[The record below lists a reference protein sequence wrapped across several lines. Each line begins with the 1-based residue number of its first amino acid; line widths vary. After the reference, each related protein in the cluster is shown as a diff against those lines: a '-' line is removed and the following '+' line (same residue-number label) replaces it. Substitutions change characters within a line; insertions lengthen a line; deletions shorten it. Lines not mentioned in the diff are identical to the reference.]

1 MALFKLKRKK
11 NWEDEYDEYYT
22 RDRQTA
28 PDNRTGVSRIRIL
41 THLLALFFVGVLF
54 AGAVGSISGPTMME
68 KMLTELAMPLGI
80 VWLLLMVM
88 IYFCLLTRQAWPAL
102 AGLICWLVLSVA
114 GNAFFANWLVSTLEK
129 PFVDSNVYELEP
141 LDTIVLLG
149 GGTISRADGQAQLD
163 WSGDRVSTAA
173 RLYEAG
179 KVTQF
184 ICTGSNSFSASEKD
198 LHPREEAAEILIG
211 LGVPADQVR
220 QLKGKNTFE
229 EMQNLKTWL
238 DENPAQGRVGIL
250 TSAWHLPRALR
261 LATTNGMELIPV
273 PCNFLGRPYSP
284 SPNVVV
290 PGSKQLTITS
300 LAFKEYLA
308 RLVGR

>member
-1 MALFKLKRKK
+1 MAFFNRNK

-28 PDNRTGVSRIRIL
+28 QGKRPGVSRIRIL

-68 KMLTELAMPLGI
+68 KMLTELAMPVGI
-80 VWLLLMVM
+80 IWLLLFVMV
-88 IYFCLLTRQAWPAL
+88 YFCLLTRQAWPAVV
-102 AGLICWLVLSVA
+102 GLICWLFLSVA
-114 GNAFFANWLVSTLEK
+114 GNDFFSNWLVSTLER
-129 PFVDSNVYELEP
+129 PFTDINVYETEP

-149 GGTISRADGQAQLD
+149 GGTVSRADGQAQLN

-173 RLYEAG
+173 RLYQAG
-179 KVTQF
+179 KVTNL
-184 ICTGSNSFSASEKD
+184 ICTGSNSFSASDKD
-198 LHPREEAAEILIG
+198 LHPREEAAEILIE
-211 LGVPADQVR
+211 LGVPADHVR
-220 QLKGKNTFE
+220 QLKGKNTSE
-229 EMQNLKTWL
+229 EMRNLKTWI

-261 LATTNGMELIPV
+261 LAAANDMELIPV
-273 PCNFLGRPYSP
+273 PCDFHGHPHTP

-300 LAFKEYLA
+300 MALKEYLA
-308 RLVGR
+308 GLVGR